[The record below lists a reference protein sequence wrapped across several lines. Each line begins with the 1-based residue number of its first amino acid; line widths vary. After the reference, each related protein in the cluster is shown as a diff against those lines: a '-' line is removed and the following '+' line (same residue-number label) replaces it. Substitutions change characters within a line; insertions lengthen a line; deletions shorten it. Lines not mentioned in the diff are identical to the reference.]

1 MKPGIW
7 RISALAAFLF
17 IITSCTFTATQT
29 AVTKAAAKTGDIQA
43 VKEMGNSRA
52 AHSATLLNDG
62 RVLIVGGM
70 GPNETRLDS
79 AEVFDGSTMTFT
91 STGSLGTARASHTA
105 TLLPD
110 GRVLIAGGYNGSYL
124 QSSEIYDPKTGK
136 FQPGPALTVPR
147 SDHTAT
153 ALQDGSVLLAG
164 GVSTGWS
171 FLADAEI
178 FDPKIDKFTTV
189 GSMASPRES
198 HTATLLQNG
207 KVLVTGG
214 HKGRRAAITI
224 FSSTEIYDPARRVFQ
239 PGPEMTI
246 RRHKH
251 DAVLLN
257 DGRVLITA
265 GSDEQDARGA
275 YASVEIFDP
284 RMNRFRKVGDLND
297 VRYKLNGA
305 VAVLSSGRVLV
316 AGGSNRAEVF
326 DPIKGSSNPVNG
338 SFGTKRLFST
348 ATRLRTGEVLIA
360 GGYDENLRIGRQAWI
375 YREQV

>member
-1 MKPGIW
+1 MKPRIW
-7 RISALAAFLF
+7 SVSALASL
-17 IITSCTFTATQT
+17 IVIVTSCTFTATKT
-29 AVTKAAAKTGDIQA
+29 AVTKAAAMTGDIQA

-62 RVLIVGGM
+62 RVLIAGGM
-70 GPNETRLDS
+70 GPNEIRLDS
-79 AEVFDGSTMTFT
+79 AEIFDGSTMTFT
-91 STGSLGTARASHTA
+91 PSGKLGTPRASHTA

-124 QSSEIYDPKTGK
+124 QSSEIYDPKKGA
-136 FQPGPALTVPR
+136 FQPGPRLTIPR

-153 ALQDGSVLLAG
+153 ALSDGSILLAG

-171 FLADAEI
+171 FLAEAEI
-178 FDPKIDKFTTV
+178 FDPKTGKFTAV
-189 GSMASPRES
+189 GKMTSPRES

-207 KVLVTGG
+207 KVLITGG
-214 HKGRRAAITI
+214 HKDRREAITI
-224 FSSTEIYDPARRVFQ
+224 FSSTELYDPVRRVFE

-251 DAVLLN
+251 DGVILN
-257 DGRVLITA
+257 DGRVLITG
-265 GSDEQDARGA
+265 GSDERDARGA

-284 RMNRFRKVGDLND
+284 RANQFRKAGDLND
-297 VRYKLNGA
+297 ARYKLNGA
-305 VAVLSSGRVLV
+305 VAVLRSGRVLV

-326 DPIKGSSNPVNG
+326 DPKKGSSTSING

-348 ATRLRTGEVLIA
+348 ATRLRTGEVLIT
-360 GGYDENLRIGRQAWI
+360 GGYDENLRISQQAWI
-375 YREQV
+375 FRE